1 MSRPPTS
8 TSIPS
13 HRRPLPPTNH
23 FTLLDRKMNR
33 AQAQLRLRRD
43 HQQYVLHNRRRSF
56 DNQTFK
62 PLATTHLWLAAA
74 DKSEACQLSPWTDNE
89 SLKALKDDKLKD
101 DSTITWFVYHKDD
114 PETQIGAI
122 WLFQF
127 SSRDDRCA
135 SASVGYTLS
144 EKARGKGYMQE
155 SVGAVLKFAFE
166 TVKLDIVEARIRST
180 NERSKAVARKSG
192 FKNIGQ
198 IKKGKWGMGESGPGI
213 EIVEMEVWALRKGEW
228 EDSIK
233 GAGAEGDA
241 HL

>member
-8 TSIPS
+8 TSIHS
-13 HRRPLPPTNH
+13 LRRGLLPPNH

-89 SLKALKDDKLKD
+89 SLKSLKDDKLKD

-114 PETQIGAI
+114 PDTQIGAI

-127 SSRDDRCA
+127 SSIDDRCA

-166 TVKLDIVEARIRST
+166 TLKLDIVEAKIRST
-180 NERSKAVARKSG
+180 NERSRAVARKSG

-228 EDSIK
+228 EDRIR